1 MLIEGKLGNLE
12 WKGEQTLENMG
23 IHFATCASQ
32 WQVAMWKQGLA
43 MQWLLQKYFW
53 LKLFL
58 LVVISL
64 NMPFYEIKFDI

>member
-43 MQWLLQKYFW
+43 MQSDCCKSIFDLSYFC
-53 LKLFL
+53 
-58 LVVISL
+58 
-64 NMPFYEIKFDI
+64 